1 MLFHGISHDELSAEL
16 SKTATKQEQTEEQA
30 ETTNGPPPMTTPRDA
45 HGAPHERPR
54 EETTAWTHPLPF
66 HLTPAELSEIADITQ
81 DVTLDGGLA
90 EVADAL
96 KQDLPSTAP
105 AAVAL
110 PTTHATRGV
119 FKFNLSP
126 TTTLGRTILTV
137 ALDKLDQIFFCFRTD
152 NYICEAASTVD
163 SSRISSTSFPS
174 SIHSSSLSFSLNTEE
189 NEENPTTNYG
199 L

>member
-66 HLTPAELSEIADITQ
+66 HLTPSELSEIADITQ

-96 KQDLPSTAP
+96 KRFVDDFRRLKGLDEQPDDPELSSDCRSTGFWQQL
-105 AAVAL
+105 VA
-110 PTTHATRGV
+110 THPGEHDQVWNALSESLESYAEILKDRAT
-119 FKFNLSP
+119 
-126 TTTLGRTILTV
+126 
-137 ALDKLDQIFFCFRTD
+137 ALDEADALRAQNGKLKMLLHQYMSADINRELH
-152 NYICEAASTVD
+152 IPP
-163 SSRISSTSFPS
+163 RW
-174 SIHSSSLSFSLNTEE
+174 
-189 NEENPTTNYG
+189 
-199 L
+199 